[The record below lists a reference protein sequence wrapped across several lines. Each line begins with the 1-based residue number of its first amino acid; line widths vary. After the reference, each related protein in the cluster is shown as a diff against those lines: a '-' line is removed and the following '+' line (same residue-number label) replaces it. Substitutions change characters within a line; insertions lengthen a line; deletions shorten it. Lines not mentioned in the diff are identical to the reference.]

1 MDNNI
6 IFSLKKFEK
15 FDKDFVKDF
24 VKDKDCLICLESF
37 DTESFDTESFDTE
50 SFDTESLNKLVKL
63 PCNCNNSVYHIKCI
77 VRFLQSG
84 INKNF
89 CPHCKKEY
97 YINQHNNGPINQELQ
112 NEENNDVNREN
123 NIVRPELLFTYLF
136 HIITNT
142 FLNIFNIAISTEY
155 KNNKKKF
162 ISDGLL
168 ILFYIKLLLNC
179 YIIMK
184 VKDDKTKIQDY
195 LYYSYVFQILI
206 FSLLV
211 YFYYI
216 TSTNINSVALLI
228 NNIIFCLGDLLYRL
242 NIHYKILRR
251 INEFVMV

>member
-6 IFSLKKFEK
+6 ILSLKHFEK
-15 FDKDFVKDF
+15 PDKDF
-24 VKDKDCLICLESF
+24 VKDKDCLICLESV
-37 DTESFDTESFDTE
+37 DI
-50 SFDTESLNKLVKL
+50 ESLHKIVKL

-77 VRFLQSG
+77 IRFLQSG

-97 YINQHNNGPINQELQ
+97 NINQHNNQSINQVLP
-112 NEENNDVNREN
+112 NEENNEENRQN
-123 NIVRPELLFTYLF
+123 NIVSPELLFTYLF

-155 KNNKKKF
+155 ENKIKKI

-179 YIIMK
+179 YIIIK
-184 VKDDKTKIQDY
+184 VRDDKTRILEY
-195 LYYSYVFQILI
+195 LYYSYFFQIIIFILLI
-206 FSLLV
+206 

-216 TSTNINSVALLI
+216 TRNNINSLALLL
-228 NNIIFCLGDLLYRL
+228 NNIIFYLGDLIYML
-242 NIHYKILRR
+242 NIRYKILHR
-251 INEFVMV
+251 INEFLTV

>member
-6 IFSLKKFEK
+6 ILSLKHFEK
-15 FDKDFVKDF
+15 PDKDFVKE
-24 VKDKDCLICLESF
+24 KDCLICLE
-37 DTESFDTESFDTE
+37 TV
-50 SFDTESLNKLVKL
+50 DTESLYKIVKL

-77 VRFLQSG
+77 IRFLQSG
-84 INKNF
+84 LNKNF

-97 YINQHNNGPINQELQ
+97 DINQHNNQVLP
-112 NEENNDVNREN
+112 NEENNEVNREN
-123 NIVRPELLFTYLF
+123 NIVSPELLFTYLF

-155 KNNKKKF
+155 ENKIKKS

-179 YIIMK
+179 YIIIK
-184 VKDDKTKIQDY
+184 VKNDKTRIQEY
-195 LYYSYVFQILI
+195 LYYSYLFQIII
-206 FSLLV
+206 FLLLV

-216 TSTNINSVALLI
+216 THNNINSLALLL
-228 NNIIFCLGDLLYRL
+228 NNIIFYLGDLLYRL

-251 INEFVMV
+251 INEFLTV